1 MRIILIGGGWS
12 PEREISLKG
21 CEIIKSNFE
30 DMGYH
35 VVLFDLIDGFDKLI
49 KVAKESD
56 FAFIN
61 LHGEP
66 GEDGLVQAIL
76 ERIGCPYQGSDPRG
90 SFLALNK
97 AVAKALFKE
106 KGIPT
111 PDWEFL
117 SSVPENWNPRFKYP
131 VFIKPNRGGSSID
144 IKEVSNHKDL
154 FEGISNIISK
164 GQEVIIE
171 EKIEGIE
178 VTCGILEEK
187 PLPLILI
194 KPKSKFFDYFSK
206 YSKDGAEEICPAP
219 ISKELT
225 EKVQDIA
232 IKCHQLL
239 GLMDYSRVDFIIKED
254 VPYVLEVNT
263 LPGMTER
270 SLFPL
275 AAKKAG
281 YSYKD
286 LLKKLVEL
294 GLKKRLKDKDFRDV

>member
-1 MRIILIGGGWS
+1 MRIVLIGGGWS

-21 CEIIKSNFE
+21 CEIIKSHLE

-35 VVLFDLIDGFDKLI
+35 VVLFDLRDGFNKLI
-49 KVAKESD
+49 KLAKESD

-66 GEDGLVQAIL
+66 GEDGLVQAVL
-76 ERIGCPYQGSDPRG
+76 ETVGCPYQGSDPKG

-106 KGIPT
+106 NGIPT
-111 PDWEFL
+111 PNWKFF
-117 SSVPENWNPRFKYP
+117 SSVPKNWNLDLKFP
-131 VFIKPNRGGSSID
+131 VFVKPNRGGSSID
-144 IKEVSNHKDL
+144 IKEVSNNKDL
-154 FEGISNIISK
+154 LEGITDIINK
-164 GQEVIIE
+164 GQEVIVE

-178 VTCGILEEK
+178 VTCGILEER

-194 KPKSKFFDYFSK
+194 KPKSKYFDYFSK

-219 ISKELT
+219 ISEELT
-225 EKVQDIA
+225 EKVQNIA
-232 IKCHQLL
+232 LKCHQLL
-239 GLMDYSRVDFIIKED
+239 GLKDYSRVDFIIKED
-254 VPYVLEVNT
+254 IPYVLEVNT

-275 AAKKAG
+275 AAKEAG

-286 LLKKLVEL
+286 LLKKLIEL
-294 GLKKRLKDKDFRDV
+294 GLKKKR